1 MIKRVQVIP
10 KVEFE
15 RRLRLQ
21 PNFLDSHFAISIC
34 DPGEER
40 PFDGQHGHLLKLTFC
55 DVGAGE
61 IPRGLRR
68 KYPCMSR
75 HDALRIIAFVK
86 RCRASGA
93 ILDLVVHCNAGIS
106 RSGAVGRFAV
116 ELLRLSRRQFHK
128 DNPFVFPSPHVIG
141 LLRCAAKLPNA
152 RTWMPDAESMVAS
165 TDMDEIW

>member
-1 MIKRVQVIP
+1 MIRRVQVVP

-34 DPGEER
+34 DPGEKR
-40 PFDGQHGHLLKLTFC
+40 AFDGAHEHLLKLTFC

-75 HDALRIIAFVK
+75 HDALRTIAFIK
-86 RCRASGA
+86 RCRSASA
-93 ILDLVVHCNAGIS
+93 VLDLVVHCNAGIS

-116 ELLRLSRRQFHK
+116 EFLHLSRLEFHE
-128 DNPFVFPSPHVIG
+128 NNRLVFPSSHVLG
-141 LLRCAAKLPNA
+141 LLRDSAGLRETRLWTLADLDSGA
-152 RTWMPDAESMVAS
+152 TT
-165 TDMDEIW
+165 TDDIW